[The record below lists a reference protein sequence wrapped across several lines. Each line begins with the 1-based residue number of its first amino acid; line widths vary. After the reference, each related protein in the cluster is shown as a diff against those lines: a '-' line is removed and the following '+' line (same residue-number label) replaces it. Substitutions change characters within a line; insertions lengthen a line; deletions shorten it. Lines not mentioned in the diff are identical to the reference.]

1 MELRLLTT
9 ADQASPAQVSHL
21 SLHPLKGQG
30 QCLGET
36 GLSVQLC
43 KELWEQRELSTGD
56 TA

>member
-1 MELRLLTT
+1 MELRLLTM

-21 SLHPLKGQG
+21 SLHPPRGQG
-30 QCLGET
+30 QCLGES

-43 KELWEQRELSTGD
+43 QELQEQTELSTGD